1 MLRTGPGF
9 QDCGDYP
16 ALDDLPDLYHQ
27 VGGKRPCSPFQ
38 HRTEWSWAAA
48 ELRAWWQ
55 RKDRGGDASRA
66 ALDRPGSHNRIIKFL
81 QDSWLE
87 EESITFGPGSLCL
100 PQPCSGVELFLPH
113 PLQEPPRLGIKR
125 RLNYHCR
132 QIPEA
137 AGVKRKRQGLSVLG
151 IHPGIVFYSAF
162 GAPPGI
168 SAAG

>member
-27 VGGKRPCSPFQ
+27 VGGKRPCFPFQ

-48 ELRAWWQ
+48 ELRLGGRERTGEGTRAGLPWADQ
-55 RKDRGGDASRA
+55 GVIIGSSNSCRAPGGRGKHHLR
-66 ALDRPGSHNRIIKFL
+66 
-81 QDSWLE
+81 
-87 EESITFGPGSLCL
+87 PGSLCL
-100 PQPCSGVELFLPH
+100 PQPCSGVERFLPH
-113 PLQEPPRLGIKR
+113 PLQEPLRLGIKR
-125 RLNYHCR
+125 RLNFRCR

-137 AGVKRKRQGLSVLG
+137 AGVKRKRQGLSVLR